1 MKMVIEKRI
10 LMEGLNCVSRALS
23 TRNIIPVLNGIKFD
37 LTKKG
42 LYLTATDNDITIQK
56 FIDKKDL
63 IRVVKAQDGS
73 ISLDFTGKKSGRG
86 AYICN
91 DIECINKMVKNKLLS
106 KAFETPIDDSVYQDL
121 QNEFESK
128 V

>member
-1 MKMVIEKRI
+1 MLKK
-10 LMEGLNCVSRALS
+10 
-23 TRNIIPVLNGIKFD
+23 IPQRMCIACK
-37 LTKKG
+37 THK
-42 LYLTATDNDITIQK
+42 
-56 FIDKKDL
+56 DKKDL

-121 QNEFESK
+121 QNEFKSK